1 MNYINFNRS
10 NVATYQPQIT
20 IILNCLMNW
29 MIFLRETNGKM
40 YQLMLDVLNDEINL
54 LNFKDGNGKT
64 YQLIIAIILNA
75 YIYFAEL

>member
-1 MNYINFNRS
+1 MASFKKKKKKCGRS
-10 NVATYQPQIT
+10 TLLTSTV
-20 IILNCLMNW
+20 NCLMNW